1 MTLITEQQLAHPIIA
16 KQVLLPVVVVVVGT
30 MP

>member
-1 MTLITEQQLAHPIIA
+1 MSPITEQQLAHPIIA
-16 KQVLLPVVVVVVGT
+16 KQVLLPVVVMVGT